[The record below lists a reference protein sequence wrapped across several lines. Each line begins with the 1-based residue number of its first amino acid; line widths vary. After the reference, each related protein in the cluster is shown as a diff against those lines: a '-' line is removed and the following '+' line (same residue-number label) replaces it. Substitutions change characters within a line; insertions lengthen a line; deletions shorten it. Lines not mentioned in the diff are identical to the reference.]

1 MERELRIMLI
11 EDDLLDAAA
20 ARRLLRHNALDRDLG
35 HSSRRQA
42 GRIHTSNSAPADL
55 PQLILLDINLPDMS
69 GIELLKNIKKED
81 KFKDIP
87 VVILTGSNE
96 DKDIQKS
103 YDLGAKS
110 YLVKP
115 ISNEA
120 FLLVLKTPFS

>member
-20 ARRLLRHNALDRDLG
+20 ARRLLRHNALDRDLVIAADG
-35 HSSRRQA
+35 RQA
-42 GRIHTSNSAPADL
+42 VSILQNSAPADL

-120 FLLVLKTPFS
+120 FLLVLKTLFS

>member
-1 MERELRIMLI
+1 MRLMLI

-20 ARRLLRHNALDRDLG
+20 ARRLLRHNALDRDLVIAADG
-35 HSSRRQA
+35 RQA
-42 GRIHTSNSAPADL
+42 VSILQNSAPADL

-120 FLLVLKTPFS
+120 FLLVLKTLFS